1 MVSAIITNLYKINI
15 KWKLGGSSL
24 RSWQLTHELTS
35 LQTGVNTID
44 DDLTYLYGQLPDKIR
59 TAAVDVMTKK
69 MRRVIT
75 DISVAALNFFG
86 YFFT

>member
-1 MVSAIITNLYKINI
+1 MVSATKKPSVLLIVIIIS
-15 KWKLGGSSL
+15 GGSSL

-35 LQTGVNTID
+35 LQKGVNTID

-59 TAAVDVMTKK
+59 NAAVDVMTKK